1 MPRARNAVLKA
12 AIDQVLRKIK
22 AARPSG
28 NNASSPTRKVSNSGH
43 KASAVTEIARKPQ
56 GKASVSRASKDSATR
71 RGKDNATSP
80 RKGSATSPSKGSA
93 TSPDKDNATSPSKGS
108 AISQSKDRA
117 VPRRT
122 VRSVIQRQD
131 KPSETRTGNSKARA
145 AISSRIGSSKVSNVA
160 TSSSRANSARTS
172 HNRVSSRVSVRKAAD
187 ALL

>member
-56 GKASVSRASKDSATR
+56 GKASVSRANKDSATR
-71 RGKDNATSP
+71 RG
-80 RKGSATSPSKGSA
+80 
-93 TSPDKDNATSPSKGS
+93 KGS

-160 TSSSRANSARTS
+160 TSSSSRANSARTS